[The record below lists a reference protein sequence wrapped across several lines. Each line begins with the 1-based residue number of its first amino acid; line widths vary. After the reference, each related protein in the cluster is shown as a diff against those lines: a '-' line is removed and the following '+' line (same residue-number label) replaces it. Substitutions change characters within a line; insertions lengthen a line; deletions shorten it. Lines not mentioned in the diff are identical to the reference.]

1 MAVVGIVLM
10 VGGMYVSKNHLLQ
23 GVEKPLSEMGIL
35 VDFGKTIASIGV
47 FLILFKVLHTFF
59 FAPLMDAIGGRS
71 TELEQTFSE
80 AEALRTEMTTM
91 KSDYEKRLAATEA
104 NAREQIQ
111 AQIREAQQLRDSLRA
126 EAVTQAEDYK
136 RKAIEEIDAEKAKVM
151 TDLRLHV
158 VNLTLQAAEKV
169 VGENLDSERNRKL
182 VEDFI
187 DKVEAPV

>member
-1 MAVVGIVLM
+1 MAVVGIALM

-23 GVEKPLSEMGIL
+23 GVEKPLADMGIL

-80 AEALRTEMTTM
+80 AEALRTEMATM
-91 KSDYEKRLAATEA
+91 KSDYEKRLATTEA
-104 NAREQIQ
+104 NARDQIQ